1 MKILLLNKHPVISKL
16 VRLSAQKLEYEFEEQ
31 GHYADTLALA
41 DVIVVDDSVS
51 ADLKDLQNKCKKLI
65 CISSAATNTQAN
77 PKILHKPFLPTDL
90 IALMKDEDKPAASA
104 SDEEEAQETPADDAP
119 LDLDSLS
126 FDMPEENLQTSEP
139 ANAEPSKEADDTNIY
154 LQDISNE
161 SPTQESLNNDENLNS
176 DGLNAADTA
185 DLSSQIPADVQN
197 ASPFDNADL
206 NALDSADLGG
216 ASEKATQDTL
226 NSSDLNASDMNLG
239 DLNLDFMSAGAPEN
253 GANASENS
261 TEMPNLDE
269 TAGDNVAE
277 TPNENVVESSA
288 AEPEE
293 PKDEFSIEPIEFV
306 ETPLPTLESATN
318 SAEISAQSDENVA
331 ENSANETALEQTTET
346 MPNLEPAN
354 DTEQSDNAT
363 NAADDDILAQLKNAP
378 DEELAF
384 DSKDIADI
392 MGLDEKDTDAQ
403 GDNVNESAAN
413 LQQSNADESAN
424 EQEIQSANESAET
437 NLSIDENLN
446 ADESAQEI
454 QSVSESADESANS
467 SENSLDLSK
476 ADFLQPLNAEILA
489 ENADETAQN
498 QSADESAVAENV
510 ENLAQ
515 SNAQESA
522 EQDIENLNL
531 AQNDAESAEISLQ
544 EQEKAKNSASQ
555 EPNEQELQSGA
566 NLDESALEQGIENVD
581 LAQSADENLDAE
593 PSTNESEPERAD
605 NLAEPSEQKAEIAAE
620 QELNANADE
629 SEIQSTD
636 ENANENSSESADES
650 EIQSTD
656 ENANENSS
664 ESADESEIQSTDEN
678 ANENSSE
685 SADESEIQSAQEFQN
700 ADESA
705 NESESVNSSESANAD
720 ESVDENS
727 ADTNADES
735 KLEIQSADESESAK
749 SNDNPLDLDLSNADF
764 LQPLSEPFS
773 IEEKQEGKISF
784 DDLPEDA
791 QFLGQ
796 KDEESTQIQEIRP
809 ILVDEPKA
817 QSTQDM
823 VKEQLAA
830 LSAMDNEPEIDES
843 ENESNANTE
852 ILADL
857 QGLSEK
863 DLQIALGEVAQDEP
877 NANLTQPNAD
887 ESQTQPNASEPKA
900 DTNAANSSPSEV
912 IDELSKGISGAITSS
927 IKDDALK
934 AALKGM
940 NMHIDINIKFDE
952 DKA

>member
-650 EIQSTD
+650 EIQS
-656 ENANENSS
+656 
-664 ESADESEIQSTDEN
+664 
-678 ANENSSE
+678 
-685 SADESEIQSAQEFQN
+685 AQEFQN

-877 NANLTQPNAD
+877 NANLAQPKAD
-887 ESQTQPNASEPKA
+887 ESQTQPNASEPKT
-900 DTNAANSSPSEV
+900 DTNAVNSSPSGV

>member
-139 ANAEPSKEADDTNIY
+139 ENAEPSKEADDTNIY

-446 ADESAQEI
+446 ADESANEQEI

-620 QELNANADE
+620 QELNAN
-629 SEIQSTD
+629 
-636 ENANENSSESADES
+636 
-650 EIQSTD
+650 
-656 ENANENSS
+656 
-664 ESADESEIQSTDEN
+664 ADESEIQSTDEN

-877 NANLTQPNAD
+877 NANLAQPKAD

>member
-139 ANAEPSKEADDTNIY
+139 ENAEPSKEADDTNIY

-306 ETPLPTLESATN
+306 ETPLPTLESTTN

-531 AQNDAESAEISLQ
+531 AQNDAESATQ
-544 EQEKAKNSASQ
+544 ENAENLAPQ
-555 EPNEQELQSGA
+555 EPNA
-566 NLDESALEQGIENVD
+566 TNLDESALEQGIENLD

-620 QELNANADE
+620 QELNAN
-629 SEIQSTD
+629 
-636 ENANENSSESADES
+636 
-650 EIQSTD
+650 
-656 ENANENSS
+656 
-664 ESADESEIQSTDEN
+664 ADESEIQSTDEN

-830 LSAMDNEPEIDES
+830 LNAMDNEPEIDES

-877 NANLTQPNAD
+877 NANLAQPKAD